1 MVHFQ
6 KHVHR
11 TLKPIM
17 KINNNN
23 GFRKVPTSSFIIRKK
38 FKNLPDMPGAC
49 RMKMSLMEA
58 EKFQPSREDGDVSLH
73 DESGKHL

>member
-1 MVHFQ
+1 M
-6 KHVHR
+6 HR

-23 GFRKVPTSSFIIRKK
+23 GFRKVPTSSFIIREK

-58 EKFQPSREDGDVSLH
+58 EKFQPSREDGDVSLQ